1 MSEEKENK
9 LKSKTFQVEAQAAQ
23 TKYVSLNEYINIH
36 LVNAM
41 SRRNSHG
48 LK

>member
-9 LKSKTFQVEAQAAQ
+9 LKSKTFQVEAQ